1 MEAFNNEPSPAL
13 LRGPKGSMNRILVF
27 SVLSLLA
34 MAPSYA
40 QTKGQGL
47 FDVDARRTALAQ
59 PALTIVR
66 AACLAIPRDPSWT
79 NLKPIDGLKA
89 ADGSGMDGGVNN
101 YAWAVMALAG
111 RALAGDPASETSLR
125 DLLLAWAKAKAFEN
139 TEVVSDAYYVLKR
152 MLLPTITA
160 YSVLHRSLDE
170 SQGRII
176 SGWIDSLVRKI
187 DRTFDTDADRNNQR
201 SLDDSILMTWGA
213 VMSDETLYDKGYR
226 GYRAILAGARPD
238 GSLVLETRRGA
249 RALWYMRQSLA
260 SLTVMAEV
268 AATRGTDL
276 YGLREGEANFDRLLS
291 YLLNGIAEPE
301 VVMAYASENY
311 SPGAEADFRRQD
323 VSFMAK
329 RSQGRH
335 YMAWVEPVVA
345 RDRAG
350 LATKRLKTLLTR
362 SFRSDRP
369 LIDELAGGN
378 ATCFWGR

>member
-1 MEAFNNEPSPAL
+1 
-13 LRGPKGSMNRILVF
+13 
-27 SVLSLLA
+27 
-34 MAPSYA
+34 
-40 QTKGQGL
+40 
-47 FDVDARRTALAQ
+47 
-59 PALTIVR
+59 
-66 AACLAIPRDPSWT
+66 
-79 NLKPIDGLKA
+79 
-89 ADGSGMDGGVNN
+89 
-101 YAWAVMALAG
+101 
-111 RALAGDPASETSLR
+111 
-125 DLLLAWAKAKAFEN
+125 
-139 TEVVSDAYYVLKR
+139 
-152 MLLPTITA
+152 
-160 YSVLHRSLDE
+160 
-170 SQGRII
+170 
-176 SGWIDSLVRKI
+176 
-187 DRTFDTDADRNNQR
+187 
-201 SLDDSILMTWGA
+201 
-213 VMSDETLYDKGYR
+213 MSDETLYDKGYR

-276 YGLREGEANFDRLLS
+276 YALREGEANFDRLLS

-301 VVMAYASENY
+301 VVMAYASEND

-323 VSFMAK
+323 ISFMAK

-335 YMAWVEPVVA
+335 YMAWAEPVVA